1 MLTVLYVARQRV
13 VLNAIF
19 TSAMRLNELK
29 KMIREQVQNALGE
42 PDAAQVTMGKAYRWK
57 ELVMKAVQDSLYARG
72 DLIESQEQLESA
84 VDEEIQKIRED
95 LDLTMSMIGR
105 ALYQVPF
112 QAFKAPKPPSE

>member
-1 MLTVLYVARQRV
+1 
-13 VLNAIF
+13 
-19 TSAMRLNELK
+19 MRLNELK